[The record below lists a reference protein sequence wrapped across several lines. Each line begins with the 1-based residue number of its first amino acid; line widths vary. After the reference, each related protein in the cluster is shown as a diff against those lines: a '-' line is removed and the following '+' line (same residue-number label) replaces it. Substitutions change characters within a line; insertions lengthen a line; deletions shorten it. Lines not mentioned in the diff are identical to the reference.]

1 MERYVK
7 REGKAK
13 QSRLYILS
21 CFFSFYYSGNFRTR
35 MPFGKTAQQ
44 DTIENIEYH
53 DDEVE

>member
-21 CFFSFYYSGNFRTR
+21 CFFSFYYSANFRTR
-35 MPFGKTAQQ
+35 IPFGKTAQQ